1 MFRFLIILFCA
12 AGVARGVNSIEQ
24 EFTCPFDSHQWKQR
38 METSAN
44 VKGMRLDL
52 RQFGDVVQ
60 PPTLPQ
66 CPKCRAVLFTDKF
79 ELNLVL
85 ALKPF
90 ITGQDFAHMAAKYPS
105 YYVLAQVQQQ
115 LKAPPYHVGHSFLR
129 ASWQVEDKPPM
140 ARHCLEQ
147 ALEFLSLAF
156 KSMERTDKRYANTV
170 LLLGE
175 LERRLGLFEQA
186 DTRFRRLVD
195 AFKEPGLQRIVARQM
210 ELIASRDSAPHGI
223 IASHDAMLSVP
234 QSGLE
239 NSKPAPAGTPP
250 VPRMDYTTQSLEAI
264 SEAAEEAPKPKP
276 KTRNIQ

>member
-1 MFRFLIILFCA
+1 
-12 AGVARGVNSIEQ
+12 
-24 EFTCPFDSHQWKQR
+24 

-90 ITGQDFAHMAAKYPS
+90 ITGQDFAYMAAKYPS
-105 YYVLAQVQQQ
+105 YYVLAQVQQRV
-115 LKAPPYHVGHSFLR
+115 KAPPYHVGHSFLR

-140 ARHCLEQ
+140 ARHCLKQ

-186 DTRFRRLVD
+186 DTRFRGLVD
-195 AFKEPGLQRIVARQM
+195 AFKEPGLQRIVTRQM

-223 IASHDAMLSVP
+223 IASHDAMLAVP

-250 VPRMDYTTQSLEAI
+250 VPRMDYTTQSLESI
-264 SEAAEEAPKPKP
+264 SEAAEEAPKPK
-276 KTRNIQ
+276 TRNIQ

>member
-1 MFRFLIILFCA
+1 MILFCA
-12 AGVARGVNSIEQ
+12 ACVASGVNSIEQ
-24 EFTCPFDSHQWKQR
+24 EFTCPFDSHAWKQR
-38 METSAN
+38 METSAD

-52 RQFGDVVQ
+52 RQLGDVVQ

-79 ELNLVL
+79 ELNVVL

-105 YYVLAQVQQQ
+105 YYALAQVQQR

-129 ASWQVEDKPPM
+129 ASWQVESKPAV

-147 ALEFLSLAF
+147 AQEFLSLAF
-156 KSMERTDKRYANTV
+156 KAMEKTDKRYANTA

-175 LERRLGLFEQA
+175 LERRLGQFEQA
-186 DTRFRRLVD
+186 DTRFRGLLD

-210 ELIASRDSAPHGI
+210 ELIANRDSAPHGI
-223 IASHDAMLSVP
+223 LASHDALLAVP
-234 QSGLE
+234 PSGVE
-239 NSKPAPAGTPP
+239 NSKPAPAGAHP
-250 VPRMDYTTQSLEAI
+250 VPRMDYTTQSLESI

-276 KTRNIQ
+276 KTRLIQRQ